1 MQADEVMARERG
13 LQRSLTSR
21 QLTMIGLGGALGTGL
36 FMGSGIAISYAGP
49 GVLVSYVIAAFIA
62 LAVMYS
68 LSEMAV
74 AHPTAGSFGTYADL
88 YVSPGVGFLV
98 RYTYWAC
105 QVVAIGGESVAI
117 GHYLTFWFP
126 DLPVWTSALVAGGAI
141 FYVNSRSV
149 ANFGTAEYWL
159 SMIKVTAVIA
169 FILFGIAA
177 ISGIGTPAT
186 GFSNFSADGGPFPH
200 GFSGVWMAVI
210 MAIFSFTGME
220 IIAVTAGEAEN
231 PDKSVPRAM
240 KSMLLRLALFYFL
253 ALAVILAVTPW
264 SQTGAAVVTQS
275 PFVKVFATF
284 GLSGAATV
292 MNFVIISAAF
302 SSMNTNLYLC
312 TRMLFSLARSNDAPA
327 VLGTVSRRGT
337 PWHAALISTLGV
349 LVAAMTAYVSSK
361 AYNYL
366 FGIALFGAILTWII
380 ILLTHICFRRKYPA
394 ELRARLS
401 VHAPFS
407 PYLQLLGLGLLV
419 AVLIT
424 MGLDTEFWNIAI
436 IVGVPWVL
444 VVSAC
449 YYVVRARRTRLAGKS
464 QPPVVASGGA

>member
-1 MQADEVMARERG
+1 MQADELIARERG
-13 LQRSLTSR
+13 LKRSLTPR

-88 YVSPGVGFLV
+88 YVSPWVGFLV

-117 GHYLTFWFP
+117 GQYLTFWFP
-126 DLPVWTSALVAGGAI
+126 ALPVWSSALIAGGTI

-169 FILFGIAA
+169 FILFGVAA
-177 ISGIGTPAT
+177 IVGIGAPAT
-186 GFSNFSADGGPFPH
+186 GFSNYTADGGPFPH
-200 GFSGVWMAVI
+200 GAGGVWMAVI
-210 MAIFSFTGME
+210 MAIFSFTGIE
-220 IIAVTAGEAEN
+220 VIAVTAGEAEN
-231 PDKSVPRAM
+231 PNVSVPRAM
-240 KSMLLRLALFYFL
+240 KSMWMRLALFYFL
-253 ALAVILAVTPW
+253 ALGVMLAVTPW
-264 SQTGAAVVTQS
+264 SHSGAAIVTQS
-275 PFVKVFATF
+275 PFVKVFANF
-284 GLSGAATV
+284 GFTGAATV
-292 MNFVIISAAF
+292 MNFVIVSAAF

-337 PWHAALISTLGV
+337 PWHAALVSTLGV
-349 LVAAMTAYVSSK
+349 LAAAMTAYVSAK

-380 ILLTHICFRRKYPA
+380 ILVTHICFRRKYPKEKQA
-394 ELRARLS
+394 ALS

-407 PYLQLLGLGLLV
+407 PYLQFLGLGLLV
-419 AVLIT
+419 AVLVT

-436 IVGVPWVL
+436 IVGVPWVA
-444 VVSAC
+444 VVSLC
-449 YYVVRARRTRLAGKS
+449 YYAVRVRRTRLAGKV
-464 QPPVVASGGA
+464 PATATASNGV